1 MAKAHIDGIT
11 AVPGIEV
18 GHASDKEGLTGC
30 TVVIC
35 RSGAVGGVDVRG
47 SAPGTRE
54 TDLLRPENL
63 VEKVH
68 AVLLTGG
75 SAFGLDAA
83 GGVMRHLEERGIG
96 HDTGVARVPIVPAAV
111 LFDLPVGD
119 AKVRP
124 DATMGYAACEA
135 ARDDE
140 AREGNVGAGMGCSV
154 GKMLGMGSAMK
165 GGLGT
170 AIREAGGLLVGA
182 IVAVNAAGDVVDP
195 FYRRDHRRHPQEAGK
210 WVCRQQPVDPGYG
223 GPYGALLHWQHGDWR
238 DCHKCQTDESR
249 REQGGANGPRW
260 IGARHSAG
268 AHHDGRGY
276 GFHHGHRRQKSV
288 DYPGGC
294 AGRPRPWRKRF
305 VRGVRAA
312 EGVAGLPAARDISL

>member
-11 AVPGIEV
+11 AVSGIEV
-18 GHASDKEGLTGC
+18 GHASDSDGLTGC
-30 TVVIC
+30 TVIIC
-35 RSGAVGGVDVRG
+35 RAGAVGGVDVRG

-83 GGVMRHLEERGIG
+83 GGVMRYLEERGIG

-119 AKVRP
+119 AKARP
-124 DATMGYAACEA
+124 DAAMGYAACEA

-195 FYRRDHRRHPQEAGK
+195 STGAIIAGTRK
-210 WVCRQQPVDPGYG
+210 KLGSGFADSSQLIRGMVGRTVLSFTGNTVIGAIATNAKLTKAGANKVAQMAHDGLARAIRPAHTMMDGDTIFTMATGDKKASITLV
-223 GPYGALLHWQHGDWR
+223 GALAA
-238 DCHKCQTDESR
+238 EAMA
-249 REQGGANGPRW
+249 EA
-260 IGARHSAG
+260 I
-268 AHHDGRGY
+268 
-276 GFHHGHRRQKSV
+276 
-288 DYPGGC
+288 
-294 AGRPRPWRKRF
+294 
-305 VRGVRAA
+305 VRGVRVV
-312 EGVAGLPAARDISL
+312 ESVAGLPAARDLPL